1 MAQSADLG
9 NRDSG
14 KSALITRIISALILA
29 PIALA
34 LIVAGGW
41 WLAALVILGVVLM
54 VREWDRITGG
64 TATGLIAWLQIVG
77 LILALTLVQLDFYLA
92 GVIALAWTAIGA
104 HIVSAD
110 VRAIRGLWPAIG
122 TVWIGLPCVGLLML
136 ARDGEHGLVTVLWL
150 MVLVWAC
157 DTGAY
162 FAGRSIGGPKL
173 LPSVSPKKTWAGLIG
188 GMVAGALVGAG
199 IALWSGL
206 ADPVI
211 LAGVSA
217 VVAAFSQVGDL
228 SESAFKRHFG
238 VKDSGDVIPGHG
250 GVLDRVDGLLF
261 AIIIVVAIAHGRGGE
276 LLPWF

>member
-1 MAQSADLG
+1 MAQLAEAS

-14 KSALITRIISALILA
+14 KSALTTRIISGLILA

-41 WLAALVILGVVLM
+41 WLAALVLLGVILM

-64 TATGLIAWLQIVG
+64 TATGPIAWLQIAGIV
-77 LILALTLVQLDFYLA
+77 LALFLVQLDYYLA

-104 HIVSAD
+104 HLVSAD
-110 VRAIRGLWPAIG
+110 VRAIRGFWPVIG
-122 TVWIGLPCVGLLML
+122 TFWIGLPCVGLLML
-136 ARDGEHGLVTVLWL
+136 ARDGEHGLLTVLWL
-150 MVLVWAC
+150 MVMVWAC

-162 FAGRSIGGPKL
+162 FAGRTIGGPKL

-188 GMVAGALVGAG
+188 GMIAAALVGAG
-199 IALWSGL
+199 MAAWSGL

-211 LAGVSA
+211 LSGVSA
-217 VVAAFSQVGDL
+217 AVAAFSQIGDL

-261 AIIIVVAIAHGRGGE
+261 AIIFVVAIAHGRGGE